1 MGNDRPGSDPWPA
14 IAFEPREWN
23 LDPQSPVPMR
33 ERVHYLGP
41 YEAAV
46 VPPIADVGL
55 SAIPDDVI
63 SLAAEASTEIARYD
77 TDAVHVAPFEAL
89 LLRSESAASSQIEQL
104 TASAKAVAL
113 AELGD
118 TSRRNATAV
127 VANTRAMRSA
137 IELADRLDQQAILD
151 MHSALMGD
159 SHPHM
164 TGGWRTQQVWIG
176 GAAYGPHRA
185 TFIPPHHARVPAAMA
200 DLVAFMA
207 RTDLAPLVQAAIA
220 HAQFETIHPF
230 PDGNGRTGRALVH
243 SILRNKGLTRTVT
256 VPVSAGLLIDTD
268 AYFDALGR
276 YRLGEPGAIVEL
288 MATATFAA
296 IANGRR
302 LAGDLEGLRAAWSS
316 RVTARHD
323 AAVWRL
329 ADLLLRQPVI
339 DSPTAQHALGLSAP
353 AVNNGIEQLV
363 RADVL
368 TQVSGRDRNRKWAA
382 AEVLAALDAFAARAG
397 RRGGSA

>member
-1 MGNDRPGSDPWPA
+1 MRTDHPRGDTWPTVE
-14 IAFEPREWN
+14 FEQRAWN

-41 YEAAV
+41 YESAV
-46 VPPIADVGL
+46 VPPIANVAL
-55 SAIPDDVI
+55 TAIPDDVI
-63 SLAAEASTEIARYD
+63 TLAAEASMEIARYD
-77 TDAVHVAPFEAL
+77 ADAVHVAPFEAL

-118 TSRRNATAV
+118 TSRRNATAI
-127 VANTRAMRSA
+127 VANTRAMRFA
-137 IELADRLDQQAILD
+137 IELADRLDEQAILD
-151 MHSALMGD
+151 MHTALMD
-159 SHPHM
+159 DTHPQW
-164 TGGWRTQQVWIG
+164 TGKWRVQQVWIG
-176 GAAYGPHRA
+176 GDAYGPHRA
-185 TFIPPHHARVPAAMA
+185 TFIPPHHDRVPAAME

-207 RTDLAPLVQAAIA
+207 RTDITPLVQAAIA

-256 VPVSAGLLIDTD
+256 VPVSAGLLIDTG

-276 YRLGEPGAIVEL
+276 YRDGDPAAIVEL
-288 MATATFAA
+288 MATASFAA
-296 IANGRR
+296 IGNGRR
-302 LAGDLEGLRAAWSS
+302 LAGDLERLRAAWSS
-316 RVTARHD
+316 RIAARQD

-339 DSPTAQHALGLSAP
+339 DSPTAQVVLGLSAP
-353 AVNNGIEQLV
+353 AVNNGIDQLV
-363 RADVL
+363 DADVL
-368 TQVSGRDRNRKWAA
+368 TQVSGRERSRKWAA
-382 AEVLAALDAFAARAG
+382 GDVLAALDAFAARAG
-397 RRGGSA
+397 RRGGPA